1 MSNLDLYVKVE
12 DGKIVS
18 HLMSLPVNIEVSIP
32 EEARVASGWY
42 PVQTDKPDTFHAD
55 TEIWESETF
64 EIKDDHVL
72 RTLVKRAKT
81 QEELDKEKAEW
92 WKGHRLERNFRLA
105 ETDWIIT
112 RYLERGQTIPT
123 AWLEYRQ
130 ALRDIT
136 INPEFNGSN
145 YPTAPSL

>member
-1 MSNLDLYVKVE
+1 MSKLNQYAKVE
-12 DGKIVS
+12 NGKVVS
-18 HLMSLPVNIEVSIP
+18 HHVNLPIDIENSIP
-32 EEARVASGWY
+32 EEARLASGWY
-42 PVQTDKPDTFHAD
+42 PVQTDKPDSFRAD
-55 TEIWESETF
+55 IEVWESETF
-64 EIKDDHVL
+64 EVKDDYVL

-92 WKGHRLERNFRLA
+92 WKGHRLERNFKLA

-123 AWLEYRQ
+123 DWIEYRQ

-145 YPTAPSL
+145 YPTAPSV